1 MFLKKYR
8 YPQEI
13 GTPSQL
19 QFWKDSLNA
28 EPVEIF
34 NRFLTENLVEKTDLD
49 LTQQLQYK
57 SSNELKAMAK
67 ERGLPHSGTKETLA
81 KRLVKSNPEEIAQM
95 FREKVYFV
103 CSRKGQIL
111 VEKFIEAEKFARHY
125 AQDQSLQALKQGRF
139 KDACLA
145 VTTYGNFLKN
155 DSSPDTDSQKH
166 NLDVLQIIFSAH
178 LSRHAQFEENLIF
191 NLRIGAAM
199 MQLWGENDPRP
210 WLECSSDQFDLVVES
225 RMLLFHALEKTRLK
239 QIKDVGIRWVS
250 VLSSR
255 NGDECS
261 ICQSDA
267 GKKYS
272 VNSAPILPH
281 EGCTC
286 AKGCGCTII
295 AEEG

>member
-1 MFLKKYR
+1 MASFCSVETRRRRPLFTVGFWFICIRLNRPFKLSK
-8 YPQEI
+8 
-13 GTPSQL
+13 SQL
-19 QFWKDSLNA
+19 
-28 EPVEIF
+28 
-34 NRFLTENLVEKTDLD
+34 
-49 LTQQLQYK
+49 
-57 SSNELKAMAK
+57 
-67 ERGLPHSGTKETLA
+67 
-81 KRLVKSNPEEIAQM
+81 
-95 FREKVYFV
+95 
-103 CSRKGQIL
+103 GQTT
-111 VEKFIEAEKFARHY
+111 
-125 AQDQSLQALKQGRF
+125 
-139 KDACLA
+139 CLA
-145 VTTYGNFLKN
+145 VTAYGSFLN
-155 DSSPDTDSQKH
+155 SDSSPDTDSQKH

-261 ICQSDA
+261 ICQSDT

-272 VNSAPILPH
+272 VNSVPILPH
-281 EGCTC
+281 E
-286 AKGCGCTII
+286 
-295 AEEG
+295 